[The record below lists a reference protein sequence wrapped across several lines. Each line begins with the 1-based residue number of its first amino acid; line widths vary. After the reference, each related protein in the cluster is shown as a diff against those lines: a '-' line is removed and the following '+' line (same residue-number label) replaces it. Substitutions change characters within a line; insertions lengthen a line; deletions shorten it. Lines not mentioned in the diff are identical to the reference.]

1 MFDVGSRYYS
11 DSPFGKSNLAVLFSS
26 VKCTGSESQI
36 TNCATSR
43 LTFEEGRTLVNHI
56 GVAGVS
62 CKQRCPTGTAILQHC
77 PTVAAILQHCPTVTA
92 HPIVVTMTETA
103 CPMKSMIDPSEQT
116 HAQSGSSTQNGAVAV
131 SLLAGLSG
139 TLATL
144 TVTLSV
150 W

>member
-1 MFDVGSRYYS
+1 MYTCQPHWSGWS
-11 DSPFGKSNLAVLFSS
+11 
-26 VKCTGSESQI
+26 
-36 TNCATSR
+36 
-43 LTFEEGRTLVNHI
+43 
-56 GVAGVS
+56 
-62 CKQRCPTGTAILQHC
+62 ILQA
-77 PTVAAILQHCPTVTA
+77 TLSYRYNNAATLSYSHSNTATVTA

-131 SLLAGLSG
+131 TLLAGLSG